1 MEEGERRWGKNID
14 QAELTLGPYQVNTGN
29 SERTTPLYCEGNPK
43 VETDNGL
50 AEGDI
55 VDIDADQ
62 HWIRHLTF
70 VLVEGIRRGASWR
83 LRFRQPRET
92 HAHSSLR
99 VSQSAFPRADF
110 LDLRWNRPEGANR
123 MIKVLRHA
131 LNSRAHLD

>member
-1 MEEGERRWGKNID
+1 MPSGWVIQRYPVEEGERRWGKNID

-110 LDLRWNRPEGANR
+110 LDLRWNHP
-123 MIKVLRHA
+123 
-131 LNSRAHLD
+131 